1 MDFTKAKKAFLILAD
16 GTVFEG
22 KTFGCEGT
30 IIGEVVFTTTMVGY
44 QETMTDPNYCGQL
57 VAQTFPLIGNYGTND
72 EDYSSD
78 NSVIGG
84 YIVREYC
91 EEPSNF
97 RCQYKID
104 DFMKKHNIIGL
115 YDIDTRRLTRI
126 LREKGVMNGMITN
139 EPDFNKEEALKKIAA
154 YEIGEVV
161 SRFSVKEKQIFKAE
175 NAKFNVALVDF
186 GNKKNTVDSL
196 LKLGCNVTVLPYDA
210 SAEDIKAINPDGI
223 VLSNGPGNPELNTKA
238 IETFKS
244 LIPEKIPTF
253 AICLGHQILALANGA
268 KTFKLKYGHRGA
280 NQPVI
285 SLDESG
291 RTFIVSQNYGYAVDV
306 ESIPAEIGKVSFIN
320 ANDKTCEGIDYLNA
334 PAFSVEFHPDACGGP
349 QDTSY
354 LFDRFIKLMED
365 K

>member
-22 KTFGCEGT
+22 KSFGCEGT
-30 IIGEVVFTTTMVGY
+30 VIGEVVFTTTMVGY

-57 VAQTFPLIGNYGTND
+57 VTQTFPLIGNYGTND
-72 EDYSSD
+72 EDYASD
-78 NSVIGG
+78 NSVISG

-97 RCQYKID
+97 RCKYTIE
-104 DFMKKHNIIGL
+104 DFMKKHGVIGL

-126 LREKGVMNGMITN
+126 IREKGVMNGMITN
-139 EPDFNKEEALKKIAA
+139 EADFNKDEALKKIAA
-154 YEIGEVV
+154 YEIGEAV
-161 SRFSVKEKQIFKAE
+161 SQFSVKEKQVLKAE
-175 NAKFNVALVDF
+175 NGKYNVALVDF
-186 GNKKNTVDSL
+186 GNKKNTVEAL
-196 LKLGCNVTVLPYDA
+196 LNLGCDVTILPHDI
-210 SAEDIKAINPDGI
+210 SAEEIKALDPDGI
-223 VLSNGPGNPELNTKA
+223 VLSNGPGDPVLNTKA
-238 IETFKS
+238 IETFKA
-244 LIPEKIPTF
+244 LIPEQIPTF
-253 AICLGHQILALANGA
+253 GICLGHQILALANGA
-268 KTFKLKYGHRGA
+268 KTIKLKYGHRGA

-285 SLDESG
+285 NLESG
-291 RTFIVSQNYGYAVDV
+291 RTFIVSQNYGYAVDKDTLS
-306 ESIPAEIGKVSFIN
+306 ENIGKVSFIN
-320 ANDKTCEGIDYLNA
+320 ANDKTCEGISYVNA